1 MNGDTVSVIGPRPSV
16 WNGIV
21 LVPTA
26 IGCDQRKPPTV
37 MVTIPDKDSVSVTEP
52 LTIKRLV
59 SASSICAG
67 TPLLSGLGPP
77 VTLVS
82 SGPSGDSIVD
92 DGVMIVTTFSECR
105 PNTVACDISLLGRRW
120 GRFSLASKYIG
131 YTGSR

>member
-1 MNGDTVSVIGPRPSV
+1 MNGDTVSVSGPRPSV

-26 IGCDQRKPPTV
+26 IGCDQRKLPTV
-37 MVTIPDKDSVSVTEP
+37 MVTTPDTDRVSVIEP

-59 SASSICAG
+59 SGNSICAK
-67 TPLLSGLGPP
+67 LLSGLGPP
-77 VTLVS
+77 VMLVS

-92 DGVMIVTTFSECR
+92 DGVMMVTTFSECK
-105 PNTVACDISLLGRRW
+105 PNTVACDIALLLEGG
-120 GRFSLASKYIG
+120 GRFSSASKYRG